1 MPEPIRPTKA
11 DGAGRSLGPS
21 GPPTVWTGALAVP
34 VAGPASPLT
43 SPMGVAP
50 DERVARGLAVAVLA
64 VLAAGALAV
73 VVWNLGFVASITS
86 ALLAIG
92 ASVGYT
98 RAAGA
103 APRRGLAPLVV
114 LIALGVVG
122 TALAF
127 VGWDASQYYS
137 AHAAEAASAGVT
149 RSSFVWQNVT
159 DGQVLSSYA
168 GDLAFYFVF
177 AVLGTFGVLRRLL
190 QARD

>member
-1 MPEPIRPTKA
+1 MTEPIRPTNPEEP
-11 DGAGRSLGPS
+11 AGSLAPS
-21 GPPTVWTGALAVP
+21 GPPTVWTGSPGA
-34 VAGPASPLT
+34 PAFAPAPTLT
-43 SPMGVAP
+43 SPLGIAP
-50 DERVARGLAVAVLA
+50 DERVARGLAVALLA
-64 VLAAGALAV
+64 VLAAGTLAV

-103 APRRGLAPLVV
+103 APRRGLGPLVV
-114 LIALGVVG
+114 LIVLGVVG

-177 AVLGTFGVLRRLL
+177 AVLGTFGVVRRLL
-190 QARD
+190 RQQA